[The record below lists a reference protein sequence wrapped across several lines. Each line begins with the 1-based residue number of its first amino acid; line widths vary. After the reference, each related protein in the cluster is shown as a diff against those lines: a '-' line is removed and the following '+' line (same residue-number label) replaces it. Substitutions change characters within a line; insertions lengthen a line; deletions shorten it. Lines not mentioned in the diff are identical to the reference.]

1 MTETALPG
9 NAVTAAGKPPEH
21 ANLGEAAAAFTNATT
36 AMAELKGK
44 QSVKQRELDEINEQI
59 KATQQSIDSAQAS
72 IKVHSR

>member
-1 MTETALPG
+1 MTETVLPG
-9 NAVTAAGKPPEH
+9 NAVTTAGKTEH